1 VRANLRAALG
11 KLKLRNEVIVRQER
25 AVEQQRRE
33 MGTLQESHRRLGA
46 QLASGTGEAATLGA
60 QLEES
65 RKEAAEKA
73 RQLKNSENVIT
84 WLNRQLTAIKVAQ
97 AADEKARGTFMR
109 GPSEPTRVALAPRSQ
124 NALLGLSTEPSLS
137 KGVGGQPPSLSPS
150 VQVLYGAKVAPQPTA
165 PPRNSASVQ
174 KVAGGGGGGGDATG
188 FEKYLAPQSRG
199 GSNGTADPDGWGKSR
214 IPQRVAA
221 EHAQPQPVSF
231 TREQGRSVYD
241 LI

>member
-46 QLASGTGEAATLGA
+46 QLASGTGEAATLGT

-124 NALLGLSTEPSLS
+124 NALLGLSTDPPLS
-137 KGVGGQPPSLSPS
+137 KGVGGLQPSLSPS
-150 VQVLYGAKVAPQPTA
+150 VQVLYGAKVATQPTA
-165 PPRNSASVQ
+165 PPRNSASVH
-174 KVAGGGGGGGDATG
+174 KVAGGGGGDATG
-188 FEKYLAPQSRG
+188 FEKYLAPQPG
-199 GSNGTADPDGWGKSR
+199 GGGNGTADPDGWGKSR

-221 EHAQPQPVSF
+221 EQPQSLPVGF
-231 TREQGRSVYD
+231 TREQGRSAYD